1 MATNTQTQQPLPW
14 AVPYMQDYLSR
25 AQGVANTPYTQSPTQ
40 VTGPNNYLQSG
51 WEAIANRATQGSPVM
66 GAANQTLTDTLNG
79 RYLNNNPY
87 VQQNINNAQSDLVN
101 SWNTTAKPS
110 WEAAALGSGSFGNS
124 GVSQAMTGAQSEL
137 QKNLGRISTDMR
149 SNAYNTERGM
159 QQSAL
164 GYAPQFANQDYV
176 DANQLL
182 TAGTQRQGYQD
193 RNAAQNYAWWQEA
206 NQYPIDR
213 LNVLGNA
220 VGMGNSA
227 GSQTQQP
234 GVSRGSSII
243 GGALAGSQL
252 GGMLGL
258 GSGMGAGLGGL
269 FGLFGG

>member
-1 MATNTQTQQPLPW
+1 MATQTTQTNVLPW
-14 AVPYMQDYLSR
+14 VQPYMQDYLSR
-25 AQGVANTPYTQSPTQ
+25 AQGVANAPYTQSPTQ

-51 WEAIANRATQGSPVM
+51 WDAIARRAAEGSPVM
-66 GAANQTLTDTLNG
+66 GAANRTLTDTING

-87 VQQNINNAQSDLVN
+87 VQQNVNNAQADLVN
-101 SWNTTAKPS
+101 SWNNTAKPS
-110 WEAAALGSGSFGNS
+110 WETAALGSGSFGNT

-137 QKNLGRISTDMR
+137 QKNLGRVSTDIR

-159 QQSAL
+159 QQQAL

-220 VGMGNSA
+220 LGLGAQS
-227 GSQTQQP
+227 GTQQQAP